1 MLLLYGKPLRGR
13 WGSVESI
20 EKTIHLAR
28 AYIGP
33 VMEGAFAEKASQKAA
48 KAKAAKARAASKSK
62 DEFDQKD
69 KDDYAEKVRNY
80 KMTSVE
86 CSNSLVFKLTASV
99 AYVGK
104 KPLTSFMHWHM
115 KQIKIHNKKVKAAKE
130 LGKTYMGA
138 TPLSKIVT
146 FKAEAVAKQFDDMLK
161 TSVWCDPDLLGSVLT
176 EDMPEDLQEAAR
188 RLHVLVVTQGACSWN
203 FRVLTPAKS
212 FPLLT

>member
-1 MLLLYGKPLRGR
+1 
-13 WGSVESI
+13 
-20 EKTIHLAR
+20 
-28 AYIGP
+28 
-33 VMEGAFAEKASQKAA
+33 MEGAFAEKASKKAA
-48 KAKAAKARAASKSK
+48 KAKARAASKSK
-62 DEFDQKD
+62 NEFDQKD
-69 KDDYAEKVRNY
+69 NDDWTEKMRNY
-80 KMTSVE
+80 KMTTVE
-86 CSNSLVFKLTASV
+86 CSNSLAFKLTASV

-115 KQIKIHNKKVKAAKE
+115 KQVKIHNKKVKAAKE

-146 FKAEAVAKQFDDMLK
+146 FKAEAVANEFDDLLK
-161 TSVWCDPDLLGSVLT
+161 LSVWADPALLGTVLT